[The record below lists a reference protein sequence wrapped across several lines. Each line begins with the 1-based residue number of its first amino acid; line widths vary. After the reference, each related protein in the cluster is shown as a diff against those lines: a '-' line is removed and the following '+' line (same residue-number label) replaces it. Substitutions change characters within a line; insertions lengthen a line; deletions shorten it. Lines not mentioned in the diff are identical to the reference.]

1 MQIVLHLVAP
11 NDNVVA
17 YGMSSILAGAD
28 KGCLGT
34 APGCMVGKTYLSQR
48 LPDIEY
54 FDCELPRIR
63 RMLEDPQS
71 FLAGLDNRTVVL
83 DEIHRLPNPSELLK
97 IATDHFP
104 ATKVLATGSSTL
116 GASAKFR
123 DTLAGRKAELRLT
136 PMIFAD
142 LEDFQNT
149 DLGHRFLFG
158 GLPPFFL
165 AGEIQER
172 DFQEWLDSYWAKD
185 IQEMFRIPWGKTW

>member
-1 MQIVLHLVAP
+1 MIIWLHVVYRRFWLEQIKSAWERRLV
-11 NDNVVA
+11 VW
-17 YGMSSILAGAD
+17 LAGVRR
-28 KGCLGT
+28 
-34 APGCMVGKTYLSQR
+34 VGKTYLSR
-48 LPDIEY
+48 SLPDIEY

-97 IATDHFP
+97 IAADHFP
-104 ATKVLATGSSTL
+104 AMKVLVTGSSAL

-142 LEDFQNT
+142 L
-149 DLGHRFLFG
+149 
-158 GLPPFFL
+158 
-165 AGEIQER
+165 
-172 DFQEWLDSYWAKD
+172 
-185 IQEMFRIPWGKTW
+185 